1 MPCYV
6 AALFGIKALK
16 YKVMSKGFYA
26 VGVYRPKTEVNIGTL
41 WRTANILGASL
52 IFTVGVRYRKQSSD
66 VLHTPKDIPLMHFE
80 DVEDLVRHLPYG
92 CRLIGVELEER
103 ARMSHEHEHPEQGC
117 YLLGAEDNGL
127 PKKVIE
133 RCHSLIKLPG
143 ERSLNVAVAGSLVM
157 YDRWRYFAAT

>member
-1 MPCYV
+1 MTVP
-6 AALFGIKALK
+6 
-16 YKVMSKGFYA
+16 
-26 VGVYRPKTEVNIGTL
+26 
-41 WRTANILGASL
+41 SL
-52 IFTVGVRYRKQSSD
+52 IFTVGVRYRKQPSD

-80 DVEDLVRHLPYG
+80 DIEDLVRHLPYG

-103 ARMSHEHEHPEQGC
+103 ARMSHEYGHPDQGC